1 MIMIKKSIEDFWLTD
16 TIPIV
21 CGTEYKVE
29 WNNIDRQFWIYT
41 VWGYT
46 TISKRLLDRY
56 FI

>member
-1 MIMIKKSIEDFWLTD
+1 MIKTSIEDFWLTY

-21 CGTEYKVE
+21 RGMEYKVE
-29 WNNIDRQFWIYT
+29 WNPIDQQFWIYT

-46 TISKRLLDRY
+46 TISKQLLDKY

>member
-1 MIMIKKSIEDFWLTD
+1 MIKKSTEDFWLTN

-21 CGTEYKVE
+21 CGMEYKVE
-29 WNNIDRQFWIYT
+29 WNPIDRQFWIYT

-46 TISKRLLDRY
+46 TISKQLLDKY

>member
-1 MIMIKKSIEDFWLTD
+1 MIKKSIEDFWLTD

-29 WNNIDRQFWIYT
+29 WNPVDRQFWIYT

-46 TISKRLLDRY
+46 TISKQLLDKY